1 MFLNIFVIILFHY
14 LTCLRWYVVLRS
26 TDKMKGKQGKQK
38 LSDNQVLG
46 DYDSTSNAEWH
57 APGGKS

>member
-1 MFLNIFVIILFHY
+1 MFLNIFVIILLHY
-14 LTCLRWYVVLRS
+14 LLFYIEYVVLRS

-57 APGGKS
+57 APGGES

>member
-1 MFLNIFVIILFHY
+1 M
-14 LTCLRWYVVLRS
+14 LRS

-57 APGGKS
+57 APGGES